1 MDWKEIAAIIAP
13 LLGAGGAGFVFL
25 WREIK
30 DIDKKVDRLG
40 DLLTNNLIAMKGE
53 IGELKGAVGTLQSQ
67 TPTP

>member
-1 MDWKEIAAIIAP
+1 MDWKEIAATVAP
-13 LLGAGGAGFVFL
+13 LLGAGGAGCVFL

-53 IGELKGAVGTLQSQ
+53 IGELKGAVGTLQGHS
-67 TPTP
+67 PTT

>member
-13 LLGAGGAGFVFL
+13 LLGTGGAGFVFL
-25 WREIK
+25 RREIK

>member
-1 MDWKEIAAIIAP
+1 MDWKEITAIIAP
-13 LLGAGGAGFVFL
+13 ILGAGGAGCVFL

-30 DIDKKVDRLG
+30 DIDKKVDRLS

-53 IGELKGAVGTLQSQ
+53 IGELKGAVRTLQNQ